1 MKILYFYQ
9 YFSTDKG
16 SWGTRVYDFTKE
28 WVKAGHRVI
37 IVTSIYAKSDI
48 ESSRYR
54 LVTKKNIEGL
64 DIIIINININNKHSF
79 IRRLF
84 SFIGYAVV
92 SSYYALVLSV
102 DIVISSSGP
111 ITVGI
116 PGLVARYLRK
126 RKFVFEVRDL
136 WPQGA
141 IELGIIKNK
150 YFKKITYWFEKR
162 LYFASDLIVT
172 LSPGMVKDINQRFK
186 LNNIISITNAVSI
199 DLFSLPKTFVQF
211 DLITPRKYVIYT
223 GNIGIVN
230 NSMWLIDAARILE
243 KKGRTDIKILVIGDG
258 PMKKE
263 MIKITKDEKLGT
275 IVFKDLSPKNE
286 IVPFVQHAIA
296 SLVPLKSTP
305 ILDTSSPNKLFES
318 IAAGVPVIQ
327 NTNGWIKDFLNENR
341 LGFTIDPS
349 DAESLVE
356 KIIELDA
363 MPSTFF
369 EVFARHSKAIAERE
383 FDKKQLSARMLSSI
397 EKLIDK

>member
-1 MKILYFYQ
+1 M
-9 YFSTDKG
+9 
-16 SWGTRVYDFTKE
+16 
-28 WVKAGHRVI
+28 
-37 IVTSIYAKSDI
+37 
-48 ESSRYR
+48 
-54 LVTKKNIEGL
+54 
-64 DIIIINININNKHSF
+64 
-79 IRRLF
+79 
-84 SFIGYAVV
+84 
-92 SSYYALVLSV
+92 
-102 DIVISSSGP
+102 
-111 ITVGI
+111 
-116 PGLVARYLRK
+116 
-126 RKFVFEVRDL
+126 
-136 WPQGA
+136 
-141 IELGIIKNK
+141 
-150 YFKKITYWFEKR
+150 
-162 LYFASDLIVT
+162 
-172 LSPGMVKDINQRFK
+172 
-186 LNNIISITNAVSI
+186 
-199 DLFSLPKTFVQF
+199 QF